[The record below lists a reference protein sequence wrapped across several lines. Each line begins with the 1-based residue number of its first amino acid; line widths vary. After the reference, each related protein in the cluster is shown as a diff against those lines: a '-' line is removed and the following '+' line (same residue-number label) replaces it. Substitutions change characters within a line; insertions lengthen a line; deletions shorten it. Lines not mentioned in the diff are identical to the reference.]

1 MEIVQ
6 EGIDDVLMELYPAL
20 LSRGSAA
27 AGTRGGI
34 LEVLGVTLNIKNP
47 LARVSRSQDRGKPFS
62 ALGELLWYL
71 HGSDQLEFIEPYI
84 PRYREDAENGVI
96 YGAYGPRFS
105 AMRGDINQVANIIQ
119 MLTDSPSTKRAVI
132 QLFDAGDVT
141 RRFKEV
147 PCTTTM
153 QFFVRESRL
162 HLSVTMRSNDA
173 YLGLPHDVFCFTMLQ
188 EMMARRLGHELGEY
202 YHYVGSMHVYD
213 GSVAS
218 MNAYVAEGWQR
229 TWIMP
234 QMPNGDPFAVAKDLI
249 TLEQKIRHGEKVV
262 AADQF
267 QDPYWA
273 DVLRLVQVYWAT
285 RRSKSTD
292 MAEVERLRAEFD
304 NEFFLNFL
312 LRRRRMRE
320 RSASPVNG
328 AKPDVAQTTS

>member
-20 LSRGSAA
+20 LAEGAET

-34 LEVLGVTLNIKNP
+34 LEVLGVTLRIQNP

-84 PRYREDAENGVI
+84 PRYRDDADNGVI
-96 YGAYGPRFS
+96 HGAYGPRFS
-105 AMRGDINQVANIIQ
+105 AMRGDINQIANIIQ

-132 QLFDAGDVT
+132 QLFDAKDVT
-141 RRFKEV
+141 RRFKEI

-162 HLSVTMRSNDA
+162 HMSVTMRSNDA

-188 EMMARRLGHELGEY
+188 EMITRRLGYELGEY

-218 MNAYVAEGWQR
+218 MRAYMEEGFQR
-229 TWIMP
+229 TWTMP
-234 QMPNGDPFAVAKDLI
+234 QMPEGDPFEIAKHLI
-249 TLEQKIRHGEKVV
+249 SLEQKIRHGQNVV
-262 AADQF
+262 AADEF
-267 QDPYWA
+267 ADPYWA
-273 DVLRLVQVYWAT
+273 DIVRLIQVYWAT
-285 RRSKSTD
+285 RRARSTD
-292 MAEVERLRAEFD
+292 MSEIERLQSEFHD
-304 NEFFLNFL
+304 EFFLNFL

-320 RSASPVNG
+320 RASRSING
-328 AKPDVAQTTS
+328 VQPDVAEKTD

>member
-20 LSRGSAA
+20 LAEGAET
-27 AGTRGGI
+27 AGTRGRI
-34 LEVLGVTLNIKNP
+34 LEVLGVTLRIQNP

-71 HGSDQLEFIEPYI
+71 HGSDRLEFIEPYI
-84 PRYREDAENGVI
+84 PRYRDDADNGVI
-96 YGAYGPRFS
+96 HGAYGPRFS
-105 AMRGDINQVANIIQ
+105 AMRGDINQIANIIQ

-132 QLFDAGDVT
+132 QLFDAKDVT

-162 HLSVTMRSNDA
+162 HMSVTMRSNDA

-188 EMMARRLGHELGEY
+188 EMIARRLGYELGEY

-218 MNAYVAEGWQR
+218 MRAYMEEGFQR

-234 QMPNGDPFAVAKDLI
+234 QMPDGDPFEIAKHLI
-249 TLEQKIRHGEKVV
+249 ALEQKIRQGQKVV
-262 AADQF
+262 AADEF
-267 QDPYWA
+267 ADPYWA
-273 DVLRLVQVYWAT
+273 DIVRLIQVYWASRT
-285 RRSKSTD
+285 RFTD
-292 MAEVERLRAEFD
+292 IAEIGRLQSEFHD
-304 NEFFLNFL
+304 EFFLNFL

-320 RSASPVNG
+320 RASRSING
-328 AKPDVAQTTS
+328 VQPDVAEKTD

>member
-6 EGIDDVLMELYPAL
+6 EGIDDVLMGLYPAL
-20 LSRGSAA
+20 LSQGAAA

-71 HGSDQLEFIEPYI
+71 HGSDKLDFIEPYI
-84 PRYREDAENGVI
+84 PRYREDAEDGVI
-96 YGAYGPRFS
+96 HGAYGPRFS

-119 MLTDSPSTKRAVI
+119 MLTDNPSTKRAVI
-132 QLFDAGDVT
+132 QLFDAGDVA

-153 QFFVRESRL
+153 QFFVREGRL

-218 MNAYVAEGWQR
+218 MEAYVEEGWQR
-229 TWIMP
+229 TWVMP
-234 QMPNGDPFAVAKDLI
+234 PMPNGDPFAIAKDLI
-249 TLEQKIRHGEKVV
+249 ALEQRVRQGDKVI
-262 AADQF
+262 AADEF
-267 QDPYWA
+267 HDNYWA
-273 DVLRLVQVYWAT
+273 DVLRLIQVYWAS
-285 RRSKSTD
+285 RSKSAD
-292 MAEVERLRAEFD
+292 FAEVERLRAEFHD
-304 NEFFLNFL
+304 EFFLTFL

-320 RSASPVNG
+320 RSAAPIIG
-328 AKPDVAQTTS
+328 ATPDVA